1 MIETD
6 RLIIRPWRDE
16 DRAVYLA
23 TCNTEVV
30 TANLGGPASIEDI
43 DAGLGRIRK
52 SQDDNGFCF
61 WALERKAD
69 GAFLG
74 YCGLKVT
81 NLPGTPVADDVE
93 IGWRLR
99 EDAWGQ
105 GYATEA
111 AAAVLAWAWSNL
123 PVDRIVSF
131 TIPTNRASQRVMER
145 IGMRRREDLDFAH
158 PSFPSD
164 HQLSAHVA
172 YAADRPR
179 P

>member
-1 MIETD
+1 MARRRPR
-6 RLIIRPWRDE
+6 RLCGD
-16 DRAVYLA
+16 LH
-23 TCNTEVV
+23 TEAV
-30 TANLGGPASIEDI
+30 TANLGGPASVEDI
-43 DAGLGRIRK
+43 DAGLSRIRK
-52 SQDDNGFCF
+52 SQGDNGFCF

-99 EDAWGQ
+99 VDAWGE

-111 AAAVLAWAWSNL
+111 AAAVLSWAWAN

-131 TIPTNRASQRVMER
+131 TIPANLASQRVMER
-145 IGMRRREDLDFAH
+145 IGMDRRPDLDFAH
-158 PSFPSD
+158 PNFPPD
-164 HQLSAHVA
+164 HQLSVHVA